1 MDIEHKQED
10 NLNNMQ
16 PLKINFKKQEYQFD
30 LEDTEMVSPNRQ
42 RVMSEMNYKQ
52 YISIFDKPPKR
63 PNLKPC
69 QNLKSIEELNED
81 FSLETKPIN
90 NVEQDE

>member
-30 LEDTEMVSPNRQ
+30 LEDTEMVSPNR
-42 RVMSEMNYKQ
+42 
-52 YISIFDKPPKR
+52 
-63 PNLKPC
+63 
-69 QNLKSIEELNED
+69 
-81 FSLETKPIN
+81 
-90 NVEQDE
+90 